1 MHITYTL
8 GEVRILGTVL
18 LWVYSGT
25 FLPISIEIAH
35 ISQTWRKRKVGK
47 FSFLDTRCI
56 SATLGVSILCTT
68 ERHNLSGKYQDV
80 AVQ

>member
-25 FLPISIEIAH
+25 FLPISIEIASYFTDMEKKKSWQVFFPRH
-35 ISQTWRKRKVGK
+35 AMYFG
-47 FSFLDTRCI
+47 DTQCVYSVHYRE
-56 SATLGVSILCTT
+56 A
-68 ERHNLSGKYQDV
+68 
-80 AVQ
+80 